1 VRILATINQKG
12 GVGKTTTAV
21 NLGAALA
28 SLGKRVLFVDLDPQA
43 HLPYSLCLM
52 AHALDR
58 SILDAL
64 RQTRSLE
71 SLIQK
76 AGGFSIVPSSPALS
90 DLEREFAVGAER
102 EFAVGESREFMFKK
116 ALAPVKDYDFV
127 LVDCPPNLG
136 LLTLNAL
143 SAVTELLAPV
153 QPEFLA
159 LQSLGMLM
167 RTVEAVKKSFN
178 PGLAV
183 SGVLLT
189 RYQRSKKLNREI
201 RKSISIHFGEL
212 LLETVIRDNI
222 SLAEAPSFGMDVLR
236 YKPSSNGAADYLSL
250 ARELLQR
257 GAP

>member
-1 VRILATINQKG
+1 MRILATINQKG

-43 HLPYSLCLM
+43 HLTYSLGLM
-52 AHALDR
+52 AHALEH

-64 RQTRSLE
+64 RQTRALE
-71 SLIQK
+71 SVIQK
-76 AGGFSIVPSSPALS
+76 AGAFSIAPASPALS
-90 DLEREFAVGAER
+90 GLEREFAVGE
-102 EFAVGESREFMFKK
+102 GREFMFKK

-143 SAVTELLAPV
+143 SAATELLAPV